1 MNLEIRKAEKGQ
13 APFEIQ
19 FPGGIRI
26 WRPGVKM
33 VVGGEMI
40 EVEQVVEVDD
50 KQAGNGFGDVA
61 FLDGVVQQV
70 FIRRQLACC
79 RFHSGDGFG
88 RRWRRRIGERIK
100 NHHRRDDDESHHRD
114 FPFPFARLIHARHHR
129 RGGGR
134 IIVISRKGRS
144 PSPRL

>member
-1 MNLEIRKAEKGQ
+1 MEA
-13 APFEIQ
+13 
-19 FPGGIRI
+19 GGE
-26 WRPGVKM
+26 M

-70 FIRRQLACC
+70 FVRRQLACC

-88 RRWRRRIGERIK
+88 RRWRRRWRIGERIK

-114 FPFPFARLIHARHHR
+114 FPFPVARVIHA
-129 RGGGR
+129 GIIGR
-134 IIVISRKGRS
+134 EAVE
-144 PSPRL
+144 